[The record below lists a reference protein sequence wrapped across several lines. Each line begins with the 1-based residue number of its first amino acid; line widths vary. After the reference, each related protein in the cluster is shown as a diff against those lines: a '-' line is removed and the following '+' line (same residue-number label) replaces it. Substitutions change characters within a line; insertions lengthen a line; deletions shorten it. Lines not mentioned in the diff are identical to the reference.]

1 MKKEGGIKMIE
12 KLYDTHYKEL
22 LGWCQSMTQDLQQA
36 EDLVQEAFLRA
47 MKHTEV
53 LKYMKEKQRV
63 AWLYRT
69 IKNLYIDKIRHASF
83 ETVMEEIPE
92 SAVKL
97 DEFFRFSYEQ
107 AILQLPKEEQE
118 LFIMQYQGYN
128 STELAQI
135 FGIPS
140 GTVRAKL
147 FSARKKL
154 KEILRE

>member
-1 MKKEGGIKMIE
+1 MIE
-12 KLYDTHYKEL
+12 ELYNTHYKEL
-22 LGWCQSMTQDLQQA
+22 IGWCRSMTQDLQQA

-47 MKHTEV
+47 LTNAELLNH
-53 LKYMKEKQRV
+53 MKEKQRV
-63 AWLYRT
+63 SWMYRT

-92 SAVKL
+92 LVAKS
-97 DEFFRFSYEQ
+97 DEFFQISYEQ
-107 AILQLPKEEQE
+107 AILQLPQEEQE
-118 LFIMQYQGYN
+118 LFVMQYQGYN
-128 STELAQI
+128 SSELGQI

-154 KEILRE
+154 KKILRE